1 MPTRP
6 RTMETGSA
14 AQKLNCVC
22 SKYNFGRP
30 HLVSTTTWYRHLQE
44 AGSEEEWQQI
54 HAAKLD
60 DLPANTRRPRG
71 IAIRRHNNTLP
82 TNKRGRELDRE
93 SIGPQK
99 RSRQEGSLQQVCIR
113 CL

>member
-1 MPTRP
+1 
-6 RTMETGSA
+6 METGSA

-44 AGSEEEWQQI
+44 AGSEEERQQI

-71 IAIRRHNNTLP
+71 IATRRRNNTLP

-99 RSRQEGSLQQVCIR
+99 
-113 CL
+113 